1 MNIDNDFLIEKLKE
15 SEYSEEQI
23 DLIIKGLLEEKM
35 TTFRINKLKCNDKEK
50 LLKVFDD
57 LGLKYTSCKS
67 IKDAY
72 ILINYKIKDGFDSK
86 TGLQYDRFAIYK
98 NGEIYVQSLSSML
111 PVIVLDPSQNENIL
125 DMCAAPGGKTTMIC
139 SMCNNKVNVTA
150 VELHKERFDK
160 LN

>member
-1 MNIDNDFLIEKLKE
+1 MNIDIDFLIEKLKE

-72 ILINYKIKDGFDSK
+72 ILSNKEYKDLVKMDK
-86 TGLQYDRFAIYK
+86 
-98 NGEIYVQSLSSML
+98 SLRDFFNPPTQRLSF
-111 PVIVLDPSQNENIL
+111 IL
-125 DMCAAPGGKTTMIC
+125 
-139 SMCNNKVNVTA
+139 
-150 VELHKERFDK
+150 KEFDK
-160 LN
+160 SR